1 MSISVQCP
9 SCDMRRKVNE
19 RLAGRTIRCPGCDQ
33 PLTIPTVVEAE
44 PLEPSQSEMSEVE
57 LPEQGV
63 LEHVAS
69 GDSVIVEAMPVSAAE
84 QTPVAV
90 LSESGPDANGGHSPV
105 ARLSRIT
112 PSTRRRPSCTMTM
125 TTRSPHERNAT
136 TVSST

>member
-1 MSISVQCP
+1 
-9 SCDMRRKVNE
+9 MRRKVNE

-69 GDSVIVEAMPVSAAE
+69 GDSVIMEAMSVSAAE
-84 QTPVAV
+84 QAPVAV
-90 LSESGPDANGGHSPV
+90 LSESGPDTKGSHSSAAAPE
-105 ARLSRIT
+105 
-112 PSTRRRPSCTMTM
+112 
-125 TTRSPHERNAT
+125 PHH
-136 TVSST
+136 